1 MYQRWHCHTQSA
13 TDSICAGPCG
23 RLRRV
28 SRAPSCDFAS
38 QSSSCYSSG
47 DLTTSS
53 QVHLPSK
60 ATLSSAHFRPASL
73 DIGLAFRWPISRARR
88 QMRGDRI
95 KCLGLR
101 NYSTSCI
108 NATDSIC
115 RCARKESHRHA
126 RYYDEAK
133 RIKNEMLKMINAQA
147 KDPGLQKYQDIFRRH
162 PERIF
167 QWAENR
173 SVPAENNMSEC
184 GVRRTVIARKVCGC
198 DGPGHL
204 HP

>member
-1 MYQRWHCHTQSA
+1 MDLTLFVYTRPPRVRFESVETFRRWHCHTQSA

-73 DIGLAFRWPISRARR
+73 DLGLAFRWPISRARR

-101 NYSTSCI
+101 TYRTSCI

-115 RCARKESHRHA
+115 RRARMESQRVGRGRRPRRPA
-126 RYYDEAK
+126 TAIK
-133 RIKNEMLKMINAQA
+133 RKSRCGAVAGGRGRPPLPPLHMSA
-147 KDPGLQKYQDIFRRH
+147 FR
-162 PERIF
+162 
-167 QWAENR
+167 
-173 SVPAENNMSEC
+173 
-184 GVRRTVIARKVCGC
+184 
-198 DGPGHL
+198 
-204 HP
+204 